1 VAENPPK
8 LFEAVNALAWQQ
20 APVAFEESEKGHG
33 RNETRT
39 TKVLPAPAG
48 LPFPNASQVI
58 LTERITTG
66 RPCGKNQAVAALAVT
81 ALPAHLAGP
90 ADLARHIR
98 DHWKIEAN
106 HHVRDVTYR
115 EDASQA
121 RTNATPRIMA
131 SARNQAINLARV
143 AGFKNI
149 PQANDHYKARPDQ
162 ALQML
167 GLTM

>member
-1 VAENPPK
+1 VAENQPK
-8 LFEAVNALAWQQ
+8 LFEAVNALAWRG
-20 APVAFEESEKGHG
+20 APVAFEESGKGHG

-98 DHWKIEAN
+98 EFPSWPPP
-106 HHVRDVTYR
+106 
-115 EDASQA
+115 S
-121 RTNATPRIMA
+121 
-131 SARNQAINLARV
+131 RV
-143 AGFKNI
+143 SK
-149 PQANDHYKARPDQ
+149 DQ
-162 ALQML
+162 AQYSL
-167 GLTM
+167 LTESTR